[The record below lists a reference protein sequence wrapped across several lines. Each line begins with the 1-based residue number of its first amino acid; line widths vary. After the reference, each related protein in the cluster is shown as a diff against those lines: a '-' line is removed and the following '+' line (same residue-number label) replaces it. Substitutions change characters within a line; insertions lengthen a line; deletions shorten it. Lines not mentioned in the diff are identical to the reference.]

1 VTERESEAGDRQTDR
16 ERERAGER
24 RREGGRER
32 EREREREADRETT
45 ERQTSDKVLGFTE
58 SDGAL
63 LSDTSS
69 FGSLNLRFDLPQLR
83 LLSYPSLLQDCI

>member
-1 VTERESEAGDRQTDR
+1 MKLETDRQT
-16 ERERAGER
+16 ES
-24 RREGGRER
+24 GRER
-32 EREREREADRETT
+32 EREGGREGGREREADRETT